1 MSPFSRLLRDE
12 KGSVFDRFAL
22 ICAVISIICVLGAH
36 GMDRL
41 AQSGSLPSLIFHS
54 QESGGGIDYAA
65 TASIARRAQDA
76 GLNPCS
82 AK

>member
-36 GMDRL
+36 GMDKL
-41 AQSGSLPSLIFHS
+41 AQNGGLPGLFHS
-54 QESGGGIDYAA
+54 ESGVDYSA
-65 TASIARRAQDA
+65 TASISRRAQDA
-76 GLNPCS
+76 SLNPCS
-82 AK
+82 VK

>member
-12 KGSVFDRFAL
+12 KGSVFDKFAL
-22 ICAVISIICVLGAH
+22 VCAVISIICVLGAH

-41 AQSGSLPSLIFHS
+41 AQSGALQNFNVHS

-65 TASIARRAQDA
+65 TASISRRAQDA
-76 GLNPCS
+76 SLNPCS